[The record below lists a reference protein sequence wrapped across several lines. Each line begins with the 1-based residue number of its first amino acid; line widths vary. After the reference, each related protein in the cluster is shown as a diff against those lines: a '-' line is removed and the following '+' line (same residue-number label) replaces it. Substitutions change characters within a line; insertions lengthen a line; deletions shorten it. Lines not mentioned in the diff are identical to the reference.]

1 MHISKF
7 AAQVNE
13 TDRRSYK
20 FYLNEETL
28 RKIDGFKNYDKEIHN
43 FVVAEVEDA
52 GDMLYTEMDIEHHD
66 IEGEPVSL
74 TYMGILEF
82 DSDKVKLKPVA
93 TYNIPSV
100 APEGMI
106 QVIISNK
113 KFNSNFYEFS
123 DSEKK
128 DLEYFA
134 RKLHTKSKFDEMD
147 YEGALEFVCKIAK
160 KIVNPINIKKAKNT
174 D

>member
-20 FYLNEETL
+20 FYLDEDTL
-28 RKIDGFKNYDKEIHN
+28 RKINGFKDYDKEIYN

-52 GDMLYTEMDIEHHD
+52 GDMLYSEMEIEHHD
-66 IEGEPVSL
+66 IVGEPVSL
-74 TYMGILEF
+74 NYMGILEF
-82 DSDKVKLKPVA
+82 DSDKVKLKPVV

-113 KFNSNFYEFS
+113 KFNSNIYEFS
-123 DSEKK
+123 DNEKK

-134 RKLHTKSKFDEMD
+134 RKLRSKSGFDEMD

>member
-28 RKIDGFKNYDKEIHN
+28 RKINGFKDYDKEIHN

-52 GDMLYTEMDIEHHD
+52 GDMLYTEMEIEHHD
-66 IEGEPVSL
+66 IEGEPISL
-74 TYMGILEF
+74 TYMGILDF
-82 DSDKVKLKPVA
+82 DSDKVKLKPIA

-113 KFNSNFYEFS
+113 KFSSNIYEFS

-134 RKLHTKSKFDEMD
+134 RKSKGKFKFDEMD
-147 YEGALEFVCKIAK
+147 YEGALTFVCNIAQ
-160 KIVNPINIKKAKNT
+160 KIVNPINIQKAKNT